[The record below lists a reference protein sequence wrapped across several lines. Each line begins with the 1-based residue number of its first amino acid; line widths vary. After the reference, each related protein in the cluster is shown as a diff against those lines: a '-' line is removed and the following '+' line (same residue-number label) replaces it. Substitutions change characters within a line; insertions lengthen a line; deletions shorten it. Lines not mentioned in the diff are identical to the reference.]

1 MLLGNMKT
9 HPPEVKIEPRKKTA
23 EQIKYEKMWEI
34 DDYRAVAP
42 GESVAMVF
50 L

>member
-23 EQIKYEKMWEI
+23 EQISSSGGGRCHGI
-34 DDYRAVAP
+34 P
-42 GESVAMVF
+42 GAGQATT
-50 L
+50 

>member
-23 EQIKYEKMWEI
+23 EQMIVLVLI
-34 DDYRAVAP
+34 LVAAL
-42 GESVAMVF
+42 GAAH
-50 L
+50 